1 MNKYR
6 VHTCFV
12 FILTILVCTTETGS
26 RKRYRNKKKQAPSGL
41 HTHID
46 TGAFNKIPE
55 SSVRLIPQN
64 SPFSQQNAPINTNES
79 SVNTADLGRDS
90 SNAIKAHVP
99 TYENPFA
106 IPEKQIAPSTLKKV
120 DAPIFEEQ
128 DEEDSIEFNFEHAD
142 LQNFIKQ
149 IEEIFEVTFIS
160 DDALQPLPQG
170 KKALKGNKITF
181 KTHAPLTKKEAWNL
195 FLSFLDIAGFAVIPH
210 NEPKIFRITTIDAA
224 RKSPLP
230 SYIGVDYTTL
240 PDSDEIIRYVYF
252 LENASTETIKGII
265 EPLRSS
271 SSQGFVELKEHKG
284 FMLTDKAYNIKMLMK
299 IVKEL
304 DKVSIPESMAILKL
318 RNADAKEVQELY
330 TSLLPKEE
338 QISRFFTKKQPTSLY
353 FPENTRIIAEPRTN
367 TLILLGPVDAIKKI
381 ESFIIKYIDV
391 ELDQAYSPLYTYQLK
406 YADAVTVADIMN
418 KVTQFGKDTEAG
430 KYGGVRGIDQ
440 YMRPIV
446 FIPERETNKLIIK
459 GYYEDYLKS
468 KKILDQLDEAQPQVA
483 IEVLIVSV
491 DINDTK
497 SLGAQLRSK
506 VPGPNGLLGNNIKFQ
521 TSGLYANGNG
531 PIVTNPPSGAPTQ
544 PNTGVDRL
552 LGNLLN
558 LITGASPGTTLL
570 TLGRDALG
578 VWGIFQA
585 LQTVTDAEVVSNP
598 FLLATNNTK
607 ATVKLGTERRVKT
620 SEVVGTQSVNAF
632 GADDANLEVVITPQ
646 INSDGMIVLKV
657 SVELDEFTDP
667 FNQTSAT
674 KLQRNI
680 TTNAIVANQEV
691 LALGGLIRNNI
702 VSVES
707 KVPVLG
713 DIPVLGWFFKN
724 KRKEERKQNLLVL
737 ISTRIIAPHTDKDAR
752 EFTNYH
758 VADYQESLAH
768 MQSSSNLHDPIYR
781 LFFQDKRERAE
792 QSDKRALLIRKKR
805 DNEEEEEEKKEKKIE
820 SAPEQPQSTEFF
832 AQNQRLSTFQRK
844 KRTELSLSQFLRDKE
859 AEA

>member
-1 MNKYR
+1 M
-6 VHTCFV
+6 CFV

-26 RKRYRNKKKQAPSGL
+26 RKRYRNKKKQAPTTL
-41 HTHID
+41 RTHID
-46 TGAFNKIPE
+46 TDAFNKIPE
-55 SSVRLIPQN
+55 TSARLLPQN
-64 SPFSQQNAPINTNES
+64 SPFSAQRTPTNTSSSFNTVKMNGQNHT
-79 SVNTADLGRDS
+79 
-90 SNAIKAHVP
+90 P
-99 TYENPFA
+99 TYDNPFA
-106 IPEKQIAPSTLKKV
+106 TPEIEIIAPTLKKV
-120 DAPIFEEQ
+120 EAPIFEEQ

-210 NEPKIFRITTIDAA
+210 NEPKVFRITTIDAA

-304 DKVSIPESMAILKL
+304 DRVSIPESMAILKL
-318 RNADAKEVQELY
+318 RNADAKQVQELY

-338 QISRFFTKKQPTSLY
+338 PTSRFFTKKQPTSLY

-418 KVTQFGKDTEAG
+418 NVTQFGQNTEAG

-440 YMRPIV
+440 YMRPIT
-446 FIPERETNKLIIK
+446 FIPEKETNKLIIK

-483 IEVLIVSV
+483 IEALIVSV

-521 TSGLYANGNG
+521 TSGLYANGSGN
-531 PIVTNPPSGAPTQ
+531 IVTNPPSGATP

-558 LITGASPGTTLL
+558 LVTGANPGTTLL

-607 ATVKLGTERRVKT
+607 ATVKLGTERRVVT
-620 SEVVGTQSVNAF
+620 SQVVGTQPVNAF

-657 SVELDEFTDP
+657 SVELDEFTDQT
-667 FNQTSAT
+667 NQESAT

-702 VSVES
+702 TSVES

-737 ISTRIIAPHTDKDAR
+737 ISTRIIAPHTDKDAK
-752 EFTNYH
+752 EFTQYH
-758 VADYQESLAH
+758 VADYQESLAR
-768 MQSSSNLHDPIYR
+768 MQSRSDQHDPIHR
-781 LFFQDKRERAE
+781 LFFQDKKERAE
-792 QSDKRALLIRKKR
+792 QSDKAIFNRRKK
-805 DNEEEEEEKKEKKIE
+805 DKKEEIIEVEVE
-820 SAPEQPQSTEFF
+820 SAPEQPDAPEIF
-832 AQNQRLSTFQRK
+832 AQNSRLSTFQRK
-844 KRTELSLSQFLRDKE
+844 KRTELSLSQFLQDKE
-859 AEA
+859 ADA

>member
-12 FILTILVCTTETGS
+12 FILTILFCTTETGS
-26 RKRYRNKKKQAPSGL
+26 RKRYRNKKKQVPTTL
-41 HTHID
+41 RTHID
-46 TGAFNKIPE
+46 TDAFNKIPE
-55 SSVRLIPQN
+55 SSMRLLPQN
-64 SPFSQQNAPINTNES
+64 SPFSGQNTPTNTSTS
-79 SVNTADLGRDS
+79 SDTVKMNGQGHT
-90 SNAIKAHVP
+90 P
-99 TYENPFA
+99 TYDNPFA
-106 IPEKQIAPSTLKKV
+106 TPEIEIMAPTLKKV
-120 DAPIFEEQ
+120 EAPIFEEQ

-160 DDALQPLPQG
+160 DDALQPLPTG
-170 KKALKGNKITF
+170 KKALKGNKISF

-210 NEPKIFRITTIDAA
+210 NELKVFRITTIDAA

-318 RNADAKEVQELY
+318 RNADAKQVQELY

-338 QISRFFTKKQPTSLY
+338 PTSRFFTKKQPTSLY

-367 TLILLGPVDAIKKI
+367 ALILLGPVDAIKKI

-406 YADAVTVADIMN
+406 YADAVTIADIMN
-418 KVTQFGKDTEAG
+418 NVTQFGQNTEAG
-430 KYGGVRGIDQ
+430 KYGGVRGVDQ
-440 YMRPIV
+440 YMRPIT
-446 FIPERETNKLIIK
+446 FIPEKETNKLIIK
-459 GYYEDYLKS
+459 GYYEDYLKA
-468 KKILDQLDEAQPQVA
+468 KKVLDQLDEAQPQVA

-521 TSGLYANGNG
+521 TSGLYANGSG
-531 PIVTNPPSGAPTQ
+531 SIVTNPPSGQTTP

-558 LITGASPGTTLL
+558 LVNGATPGTTLL

-585 LQTVTDAEVVSNP
+585 LQTVTDAEIVSNP

-607 ATVKLGTERRVKT
+607 ATVKLGTERRVIT
-620 SEVVGTQSVNAF
+620 SKVVGTQPVDAF
-632 GADDANLEVVITPQ
+632 GADDANLEVIITPQ

-667 FNQTSAT
+667 DQTSAT

-702 VSVES
+702 TSVES

-737 ISTRIIAPHTDKDAR
+737 ISTRIIAPHTDKDAK
-752 EFTNYH
+752 EFTDYH
-758 VADYQESLAH
+758 VADYQESLTR
-768 MQSSSNLHDPIYR
+768 MQNGSERHDPIHR
-781 LFFQDKRERAE
+781 LFFQDKQERAQQATERVTLTTKRRE
-792 QSDKRALLIRKKR
+792 Q
-805 DNEEEEEEKKEKKIE
+805 KEAQKIDIKEME
-820 SAPEQPQSTEFF
+820 SAPEQPELTEVF
-832 AQNQRLSTFQRK
+832 AQNQRISTFQRK
-844 KRTELSLSQFLRDKE
+844 KRTELSLSQFLQDKE
-859 AEA
+859 ADA

>member
-12 FILTILVCTTETGS
+12 FILTILFCTTETGS
-26 RKRYRNKKKQAPSGL
+26 RKRYRNKKKQAPTTL
-41 HTHID
+41 RTHID
-46 TGAFNKIPE
+46 TDAFNKIPE
-55 SSVRLIPQN
+55 SSLRLLPQN
-64 SPFSQQNAPINTNES
+64 SPFLGQNTPTNTGTS
-79 SVNTADLGRDS
+79 FDT
-90 SNAIKAHVP
+90 IKVKEQGHTP
-99 TYENPFA
+99 TYDNPFA
-106 IPEKQIAPSTLKKV
+106 TPEIEIVAPTLKKAE
-120 DAPIFEEQ
+120 APIFEEQ

-160 DDALQPLPQG
+160 DDALQPLPAG

-210 NEPKIFRITTIDAA
+210 NELKVFRITTIDAA

-304 DKVSIPESMAILKL
+304 DKVSIPESMAILRL
-318 RNADAKEVQELY
+318 RNADAKQVQELY

-338 QISRFFTKKQPTSLY
+338 PTSRFFTKKQPTSLY

-406 YADAVTVADIMN
+406 YADAVTIADIMN
-418 KVTQFGKDTEAG
+418 NVTQFGQNTEAG
-430 KYGGVRGIDQ
+430 KYGGVRGVDQ
-440 YMRPIV
+440 YMRPIT
-446 FIPERETNKLIIK
+446 FIPEKETNKLIIK
-459 GYYEDYLKS
+459 GYYEDYLKA

-521 TSGLYANGNG
+521 TSGLYADGKSG
-531 PIVTNPPSGAPTQ
+531 IVTNPPSGAPTTS
-544 PNTGVDRL
+544 PGVDRL

-558 LITGASPGTTLL
+558 LVTGATPGTTLL

-607 ATVKLGTERRVKT
+607 ATVKLGTERRVVT
-620 SEVVGTQSVNAF
+620 SQVVGTQPVDAL
-632 GADDANLEVVITPQ
+632 GADDANLEVIITPQ

-667 FNQTSAT
+667 FNQNSAT

-702 VSVES
+702 TSVES

-737 ISTRIIAPHTDKDAR
+737 ISTRIIAPHTDKDAK
-752 EFTNYH
+752 EFTDYH
-758 VADYQESLAH
+758 VYDYQESLAR
-768 MQSSSNLHDPIYR
+768 MQNGSERHDPIHR
-781 LFFQDKRERAE
+781 LFFQDKQERAQQTTERMTLNTKRRE
-792 QSDKRALLIRKKR
+792 QKEAQKR
-805 DNEEEEEEKKEKKIE
+805 DEKEME
-820 SAPEQPQSTEFF
+820 SAPEQPELTEVFT
-832 AQNQRLSTFQRK
+832 QNQRLSTFQRK
-844 KRTELSLSQFLRDKE
+844 KRTELSLSQFLQDKE
-859 AEA
+859 ADA